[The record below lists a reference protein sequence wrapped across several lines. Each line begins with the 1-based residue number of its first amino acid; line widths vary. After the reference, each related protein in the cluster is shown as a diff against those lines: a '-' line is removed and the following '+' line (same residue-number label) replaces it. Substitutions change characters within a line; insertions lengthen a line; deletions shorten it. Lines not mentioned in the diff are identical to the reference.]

1 MCQFKSGIILKNKI
15 VVAPGK
21 DDSHS
26 NLLESLGIQDDYI
39 GASKTFVR
47 AELVPK
53 NNEWWISP
61 EEHPEKWTFVV
72 DQDIVPEWFC
82 KEESE
87 KEFRAAVCTWWK
99 SHILV
104 DQKLEKLESGYYR
117 LKRCEVKK
125 LLNDVMADLYDSEVG
140 EMRGSSQVGE
150 MRESSQVGVMWESS
164 RVGEMRES
172 SQVGVMRGS
181 SRVGEMRESSRVGV
195 MRGSSQVGV
204 MRESSQVGVMR
215 ESSQVGVMRGSSQ
228 VGVMRGSSQVG
239 EMWESSRVGEMRE
252 SSTAKD
258 YKNYPKIKIWVSP
271 EGNFE
276 MLTYVNKTE

>member
-61 EEHPEKWTFVV
+61 EEYPEKWTFVV

-82 KEESE
+82 REEAE

-99 SHILV
+99 SHVLV

-117 LKRCEVKK
+117 LKRCEVKE
-125 LLNDVMADLYDSEVG
+125 LLNDVVADLYG
-140 EMRGSSQVGE
+140 SQVGK
-150 MRESSQVGVMWESS
+150 MW
-164 RVGEMRES
+164 
-172 SQVGVMRGS
+172 
-181 SRVGEMRESSRVGV
+181 
-195 MRGSSQVGV
+195 
-204 MRESSQVGVMR
+204 
-215 ESSQVGVMRGSSQ
+215 
-228 VGVMRGSSQVG
+228 GSSQVG
-239 EMWESSRVGEMRE
+239 EMWESSQVGKMWESSKVGEMWESSQVGEMRGSSQVGKMWE
-252 SSTAKD
+252 SSQVGEMRGSSKVGEMWGSSQVGEMRGSSKVGVMGGSSQVGEMWGSSIAKD

>member
-21 DDSHS
+21 NDSHS

-82 KEESE
+82 REESE

-125 LLNDVMADLYDSEVG
+125 LLNDVMADLYDSRVG
-140 EMRGSSQVGE
+140 E
-150 MRESSQVGVMWESS
+150 MWESS
-164 RVGEMRES
+164 RVGEMW
-172 SQVGVMRGS
+172 
-181 SRVGEMRESSRVGV
+181 
-195 MRGSSQVGV
+195 GSSQVGV
-204 MRESSQVGVMR
+204 MWESSQVGVMR
-215 ESSQVGVMRGSSQ
+215 ESSQVGE
-228 VGVMRGSSQVG
+228 MRGSSQVG
-239 EMWESSRVGEMRE
+239 EMWESSQVGEMRE
-252 SSTAKD
+252 SSQVGEMRGSSQVGVMRGSSTAKD